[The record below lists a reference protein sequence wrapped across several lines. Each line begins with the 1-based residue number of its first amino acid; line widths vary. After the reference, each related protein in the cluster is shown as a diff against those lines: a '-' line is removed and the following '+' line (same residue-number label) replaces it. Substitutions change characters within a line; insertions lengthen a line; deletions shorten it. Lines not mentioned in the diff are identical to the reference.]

1 MQLPEPWSALFAYF
15 VVFPVTLF
23 LTTKLTK
30 LVIKDPLILKV
41 SALTMVKGAPPLI
54 QLGVSEVLRF

>member
-41 SALTMVKGAPPLI
+41 SAMTAVKSAPPSI
-54 QLGVSEVLRF
+54 QLGVSEVFRF